1 MRERLSIHPGDL
13 IRCPDRPTA
22 RWHKVVKVGRHKDG
36 SRYLTLRRARFWR
49 LLGFGPLQR
58 LEWSWVKQVGYGL
71 RKSRSP
77 VLAAPTAPQEAPC
90 ADPS

>member
-22 RWHKVVKVGRHKDG
+22 RWHKVVRVGRHKDG
-36 SRYLTLRRARFWR
+36 SRYLTIRRGCPGR
-49 LLGFGPLQR
+49 LLGLGPLQR
-58 LEWSWVKQVGYGL
+58 LEWTWVKQVGYGL

-77 VLAAPTAPQEAPC
+77 VLELPAAPQVAA
-90 ADPS
+90 